1 MTAALVAVAAVFAGN
16 PTKEHIARTAAG
28 NAQARAEII
37 VKKDLSRGWA
47 GGPKKPNLSSSMH
60 CSSYKPK
67 QSDLVLIGAAESTW
81 QNPPFLID
89 SEAQVLRTAK
99 MVRLDWQRTV
109 MSPKVMPCL
118 RQSLAKAGG
127 KGAKLVSLH
136 VLPLPHVA
144 PYARAYRVVLH
155 VPTGQGKATVA
166 IDFEI
171 AVFGKGRNELTLT
184 ITGPVATK
192 TLLRGEELRLAR
204 KLGKRVR
211 N

>member
-1 MTAALVAVAAVFAGN
+1 MALVAVAAVLAGN
-16 PTKEHIARTAAG
+16 PTKEQIARTAAG
-28 NAQARAEII
+28 NAQARAEI
-37 VKKDLSRGWA
+37 VVAKDLNAHWS
-47 GGPKKPNLSSSMH
+47 GGPKKPSLSSNMH

-81 QNPPFLID
+81 QSPPFLVD
-89 SEAQVLRTAK
+89 SEAQVLRTPK

-109 MSPKVMPCL
+109 TSPKVMPCL
-118 RQSLAKAGG
+118 RHSLAKSGG
-127 KGAKLVSLH
+127 PGAKLVSLH

-144 PYARAYRVVLH
+144 PYARAYRVVLR

-171 AVFGKGRNELTLT
+171 AAFGKGRNELTLT
-184 ITGPVATK
+184 LTGPAVAK
-192 TLLRGEELRLAR
+192 AVLRSEELHLARRLA
-204 KLGKRVR
+204 KRMR